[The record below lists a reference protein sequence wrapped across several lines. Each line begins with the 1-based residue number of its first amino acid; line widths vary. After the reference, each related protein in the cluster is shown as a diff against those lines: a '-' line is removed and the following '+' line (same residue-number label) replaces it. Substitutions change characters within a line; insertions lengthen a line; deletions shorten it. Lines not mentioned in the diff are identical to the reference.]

1 MKIPSFS
8 LPANSGKF
16 FSDLDFQNGTS
27 VLYLYPKDA
36 TSGCTLEAKDFRD
49 LLPHFTEIG
58 VRIFGLS
65 KDSPK
70 SHDRFYEKQDLN
82 FPLLSDENTELIR
95 ALGSWKEKSMY
106 GKKYWGTDRSTFVIR
121 DGEII
126 REWRGVS
133 VKNHAE
139 EVLKFCKQL

>member
-1 MKIPSFS
+1 VKLPSFS
-8 LPANSGKF
+8 LPANSGKS
-16 FSDLDFQNGTS
+16 FSDADFQKGII

-36 TSGCTLEAKDFRD
+36 TPGCTLEAQDFRN
-49 LLPHFTEIG
+49 LLPQFTEMG
-58 VRIFGLS
+58 VRVFGLS

-70 SHDRFYEKQDLN
+70 SHDRFCEKQELN
-82 FPLLSDENTELIR
+82 FSLLSDENAELIT
-95 ALGSWKEKSMY
+95 ALGAWTEKSMY

-126 REWRGVS
+126 REWRNVS

-139 EVLKFCKQL
+139 EVLEFCKQQ